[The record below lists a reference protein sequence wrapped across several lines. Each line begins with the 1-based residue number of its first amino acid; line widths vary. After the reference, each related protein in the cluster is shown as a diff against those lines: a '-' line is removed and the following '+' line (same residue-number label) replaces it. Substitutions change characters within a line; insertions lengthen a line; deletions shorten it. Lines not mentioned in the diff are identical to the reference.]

1 MTETHVLI
9 AGFLIV
15 FGFGGYK
22 LANVIKNFLDKY
34 SSNVAGRIHD
44 SEQLKLKA
52 VIAFDEINKRAETI
66 NDEVVKMKTDVNK
79 QMEQIQKGFQEK
91 ADKVADRIIKNNKE
105 RIEADK
111 KELIEKT
118 TKTIQECVIRYI
130 TEYNKQTPKEQ
141 TDKNIINMLLKVDFK
156 KLLND

>member
-22 LANVIKNFLDKY
+22 LANLVKNFLDKY
-34 SSNVAGRIHD
+34 SSDIAGRIHE

-52 VIAFDEINKRAETI
+52 VIAFDEINKRAEAI
-66 NDEVVKMKTDVNK
+66 NDEVVKMKTDVN
-79 QMEQIQKGFQEK
+79 QQIEQIQKSLQEK
-91 ADKVADRIIKNNKE
+91 ADKVTARIIKGNKE
-105 RIEADK
+105 RIDADK

-118 TKTIQECVIRYI
+118 TKAIQECVVKYI

-141 TDKNIINMLLKVDFK
+141 RDKNIINMLLKVDFK

>member
-34 SSNVAGRIHD
+34 SSNIAGRIHE

-52 VIAFDEINKRAETI
+52 VIAFDEINKRAEVI
-66 NDEVVKMKTDVNK
+66 NDEVVKMKTEVNR
-79 QMEQIQKGFQEK
+79 QVEQIQKGFQDK
-91 ADKVADRIIKNNKE
+91 ADKVADRIIKSN
-105 RIEADK
+105 
-111 KELIEKT
+111 
-118 TKTIQECVIRYI
+118 IQECVIRYI
-130 TEYNKQTPKEQ
+130 TEYNKQTPNEQ
-141 TDKNIINMLLKVDFK
+141 KDKNIINMLLKVDFK